1 MQWTLLLAD
10 LAAVSAIAPRLPALE
25 TLLARAHAHGAPQ
38 GGVMGVLADRFSLP
52 AETLMAAPFT
62 RLADTGARD
71 NSFYFRAD
79 PVHLAAD
86 RDQLVMLPLA
96 VLQVQAEEAR
106 AFSETFN
113 RTYAAQGYHLET
125 PHPERWYLRVP
136 TPFRCV
142 THDPAGVAG
151 QPVFEFMPDGEHGQS
166 LRRFMNEVQML
177 FFEHPVNQAREAAGR
192 PAINS
197 LWLWGGG
204 RLPETPATGPGRVWT
219 DRPLIAGLARFAGSD
234 CLAWPC
240 RLDTSSGPEKQLI
253 AVNCTTPTEIVQV
266 EEQIAAALLHGL
278 RKRHVSEILIYPGNQ
293 CCYRVTPASLRRF
306 WRRRRPLPEILGTA

>member
-1 MQWTLLLAD
+1 
-10 LAAVSAIAPRLPALE
+10 
-25 TLLARAHAHGAPQ
+25 
-38 GGVMGVLADRFSLP
+38 MGVLADCFGLP
-52 AETLMAAPFT
+52 AETLATGPFT
-62 RLADTGARD
+62 RLADTGERD
-71 NSFYFRAD
+71 NGFYFRAD

-113 RTYAAQGYHLET
+113 RIYAAEGYGLET
-125 PHPERWYLRVP
+125 PCPERWYLRVP

-151 QPVFEFMPDGEHGQS
+151 QPVFEFMPDGEHGQQV
-166 LRRFMNEVQML
+166 RRLMNEVQML
-177 FFEHPVNQAREAAGR
+177 FFEHPVNQAREATGR

-234 CLAWPC
+234 CLTWPC

-253 AVNCTTPTEIVQV
+253 AVNCTTQTEMVRV
-266 EEQIAAALLHGL
+266 EEQIAAMLLHGL
-278 RKRHVSEILIYPGNQ
+278 REGHGSEILIYPGNLRG
-293 CCYRVTPASLRRF
+293 YRVTPTSLRRF
-306 WRRRRPLPEILGTA
+306 WRRRRPLSEILGAA